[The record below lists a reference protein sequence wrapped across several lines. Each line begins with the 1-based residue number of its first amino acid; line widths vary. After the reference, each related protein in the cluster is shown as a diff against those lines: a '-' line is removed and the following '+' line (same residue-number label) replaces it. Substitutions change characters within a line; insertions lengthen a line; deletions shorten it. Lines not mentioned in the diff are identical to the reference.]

1 MDNCLPVAL
10 PSPASRICGGKST
23 LYSQLSPIGRALGD
37 DPTRRDAEPRA
48 SYQTAFQRANFIRRD
63 RGKPSPY
70 VIPLLNGDWYQHH
83 RLGLNHPFYWKEIDY
98 PKWTRRVY
106 ANRTRNRA
114 TGKNRLFTASSERG
128 DKSSRFPNLCRKPT
142 PPQRM
147 SFLLF

>member
-1 MDNCLPVAL
+1 ME
-10 PSPASRICGGKST
+10 
-23 LYSQLSPIGRALGD
+23 
-37 DPTRRDAEPRA
+37 AEPRA

-63 RGKPSPY
+63 WACPCPQRTGGQGQAQSLRNPSFE
-70 VIPLLNGDWYQHH
+70 W
-83 RLGLNHPFYWKEIDY
+83 RLVSAPSARLEPSLILEREIDY